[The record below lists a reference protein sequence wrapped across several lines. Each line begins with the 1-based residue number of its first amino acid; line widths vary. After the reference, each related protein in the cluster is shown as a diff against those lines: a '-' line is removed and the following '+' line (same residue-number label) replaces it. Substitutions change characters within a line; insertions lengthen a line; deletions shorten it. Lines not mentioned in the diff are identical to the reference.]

1 MKNKTFTITN
11 DLLATRGQRFLNFRI
26 DLVFL
31 YIIILSIATTITLVA
46 EIAKKF
52 IVSAWVETM
61 SIGEIVF
68 YSLVIMVVYYSLTE
82 IYFFRTMA
90 QLITK
95 TVVVNKDSSKPDIRT
110 FLIRTL
116 CRFIPLEPFSFLG
129 AFPRCWHDTL
139 SETYVVK
146 RKRLTKSRRF
156 FNNLEEFGKLE

>member
-1 MKNKTFTITN
+1 
-11 DLLATRGQRFLNFRI
+11 
-26 DLVFL
+26 
-31 YIIILSIATTITLVA
+31 
-46 EIAKKF
+46 
-52 IVSAWVETM
+52 M

-82 IYFFRTMA
+82 IYFSRTIA

-95 TVVVNKDSSKPDIRT
+95 TVVVKKDGSKPDIKT

-129 AFPRCWHDTL
+129 SFPRGWHHTL
-139 SETYVVK
+139 SHTYVVK
-146 RKRLTKSRRF
+146 KKRLAKSRRF